1 MTDKL
6 LMTDKLIEA
15 LEEIESIDLQWADGL
30 DTNVERIRSIARA
43 ALAEAQQGDGLGLK
57 MVDGW
62 GVFDT
67 LENGEPFL
75 ETLGSRFF
83 VFESRTAAD
92 DKQHRWPW
100 GTATVRP
107 VQVVWRVLD
116 QDSGP
121 VEGPALKCPTPDCL
135 DGYLQEF
142 SAEGLRVKGNPCPTC
157 HGEKP

>member
-6 LMTDKLIEA
+6 LREA
-15 LEEIESIDLQWADGL
+15 A
-30 DTNVERIRSIARA
+30 RRYARA

-67 LENGEPFL
+67 LENGEPLL

-92 DKQHRWPW
+92 DTQRRWPW
-100 GTATVRP
+100 GNATVRP

-121 VEGPALKCPTPDCL
+121 VGA
-135 DGYLQEF
+135 QE
-142 SAEGLRVKGNPCPTC
+142 K
-157 HGEKP
+157 KDD

>member
-6 LMTDKLIEA
+6 REAAQNILNGIETRAIRIETKQDETWANA
-15 LEEIESIDLQWADGL
+15 LSQL
-30 DTNVERIRSIARA
+30 RA

-92 DKQHRWPW
+92 DTQHRWPW

-107 VQVVWRVLD
+107 VQVVWREC
-116 QDSGP
+116 QY
-121 VEGPALKCPTPDCL
+121 PDCL